1 MTTSAPHPLIPKL
14 SPELTRNAGRTKGN
28 PLSRV
33 DIHFSVSLRM
43 STIEARNVAKLM
55 IEKFP
60 GSSKSAIDPG
70 TRRTSLVERDERD
83 DPETIIHGS
92 LSDELTTTAII
103 LQSLNLGSIASHN
116 YFVVEAVTFFN

>member
-1 MTTSAPHPLIPKL
+1 M
-14 SPELTRNAGRTKGN
+14 
-28 PLSRV
+28 
-33 DIHFSVSLRM
+33 
-43 STIEARNVAKLM
+43 AKLM

-70 TRRTSLVERDERD
+70 TRRTSLVECD

-92 LSDELTTTAII
+92 LSDELTTAAII

-116 YFVVEAVTFFN
+116 YFVVEAVTFFNEQEFSLKTFTSTE